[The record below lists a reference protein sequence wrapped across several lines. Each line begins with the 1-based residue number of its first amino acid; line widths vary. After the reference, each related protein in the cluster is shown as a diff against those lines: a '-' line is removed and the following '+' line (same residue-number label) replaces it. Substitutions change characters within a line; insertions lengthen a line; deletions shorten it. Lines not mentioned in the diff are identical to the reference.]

1 MGHQGY
7 HCVRGRG
14 DVRASRKS
22 ILKGVSAT
30 YMVVECVR
38 DLLLKTSIRDFSKRS
53 FYFGKSL
60 ALEGSFPGRTQT
72 PRHHISLLRPVTLL
86 LPGGLVALSSSL
98 GATLSPTPGF
108 LWVSPVLPLLPS
120 FCSKMDSASHRIITF
135 VSSGLEQFLSLGS
148 FLVTSTVLRSCGQD
162 LVEGPSIWVMPV
174 LSS

>member
-1 MGHQGY
+1 
-7 HCVRGRG
+7 
-14 DVRASRKS
+14 
-22 ILKGVSAT
+22 
-30 YMVVECVR
+30 MVVECIR

-72 PRHHISLLRPVTLL
+72 PRHHISLLCPVTLL